1 MRAVGRECK
10 VEDTRIDV
18 TKKEVRVI
26 EGEKKEERVDGRVVC
41 E

>member
-1 MRAVGRECK
+1 MGRECK

-18 TKKEVRVI
+18 AKKEGVI
-26 EGEKKEERVDGRVVC
+26 EGEKKEERVEGRVVC